1 MKKQPTPSKYIP
13 ELICDLKPSEGKNSG
28 LYTVKI
34 PREFLPKHPF
44 TANIYEYRFIGMKIK
59 EDLK

>member
-1 MKKQPTPSKYIP
+1 MENQSKQYKYIP
-13 ELICDLKPSEGKNSG
+13 ELVCTLKPTDKNSG

-34 PREFLPKHPF
+34 PREFLPKIPF
-44 TANIYEYRFIGMKIK
+44 TAHVYEYRFIGMK